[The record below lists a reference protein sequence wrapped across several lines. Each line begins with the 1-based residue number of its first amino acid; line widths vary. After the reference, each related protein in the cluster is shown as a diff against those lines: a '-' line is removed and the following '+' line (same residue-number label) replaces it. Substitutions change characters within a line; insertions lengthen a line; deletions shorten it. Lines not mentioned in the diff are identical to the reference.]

1 MSLVITSNISLD
13 DKPDTSQ
20 VFKPYSYQNRL
31 LNTMRI
37 PANSE
42 VALQSVKINK
52 NGLAIVDRANS
63 QFNHYFGVPLGT
75 ATAPDLTYSTQ
86 TPFPA
91 VIGKGELF
99 NAGGKAERNVE
110 DLAKDIQSGINAAAF
125 NPVLIQSSTP
135 KDIVVSVDVDATT
148 NSFKGFK
155 FVATQNLATTKRTGA
170 VDGAVW
176 TDVSMNKA
184 KPPASQAN
192 GQVVGGAAGFHVVN
206 KEYPLSQAKSSCVLE
221 WGGMNTASQI
231 SPWVA
236 GLTRINRET
245 NNKNGD
251 VVEEPQYFNSGTKLG
266 IEAQNTIRLPRAQG
280 QSVYC
285 DVGIGRVG
293 ELLWVWQNGCA
304 SNTSTGTQAIKYW
317 GAHNTNFAAP
327 YNLRTNTGF
336 MGTPYD
342 GVKYTLDN
350 EHMSIYIGVIASN
363 TWVLLA
369 DFKVMESK
377 GATKGNLTAPI
388 CAPKMA
394 LYPVVACST
403 GTGKTATMVEL
414 SAYANY
420 PSWTAATYT
429 NYDFWGYS
437 QSTMLTQWCFDIE
450 KRFWNRISVLTGGLA
465 GDGLLIPIVTHTGAG
480 QPYYIDYESRIITA
494 PSIEYGE
501 EITNNATAGR
511 LLGFQND
518 PVSEPLTN
526 VAEVQTTFS
535 TSVPVLVG
543 DVSLFIRLNNFTQN
557 SINARQGTLSKI
569 VGHLPRFDNSGNE
582 TGGLYFEPHEK
593 TYISLGNTDE
603 ILINSFDI
611 DIVYDNETLC
621 TALSGKTIVVFHIR
635 KARV

>member
-99 NAGGKAERNVE
+99 SAGGKAERNVE

-125 NPVLIQSSTP
+125 NPVLVQSSNPTGI
-135 KDIVVSVDVDATT
+135 IVTVDVDGGT

-155 FVATQNLATTKRTGA
+155 FVATQNTATTKRTGA

-176 TDVSMNKA
+176 TDVSVNKA
-184 KPPASQAN
+184 FPPASQAN
-192 GQVVGGAAGFHVVN
+192 GQVVSADKKGFHVVN
-206 KEYPLSQAKSSCVLE
+206 KEYPLSQDKTSCVLN
-221 WGGMNTASQI
+221 WGGMNTVDTT

-236 GLTRINRET
+236 GLTRISRET
-245 NNKNGD
+245 NDQDGN
-251 VVEEPQYFNSGTKLG
+251 VVERPQYFNPTTKIVSL
-266 IEAQNTIRLPRAQG
+266 EAQNNIRNPRAGG
-280 QSVYC
+280 QPIYC
-285 DVGIGRVG
+285 DVGIGRSG
-293 ELLWVWQNGCA
+293 KLLYVWQNGLA
-304 SNTSTGTQAIKYW
+304 SDKSTGTQQIKYW
-317 GAHNTNFAAP
+317 GAHNVNFAAP
-327 YNLRTNTGF
+327 YDLQTNTGF

-350 EHMSIYIGVIASN
+350 EHMSIYIGIIAMN

-369 DFKVMESK
+369 DFNVMITK
-377 GATKGNLTAPI
+377 GATKGNMTSPI

-394 LYPVVACST
+394 LYPTVACST
-403 GTGKTATMVEL
+403 GVGKTATMVEL
-414 SAYANY
+414 SAYTNY
-420 PSWTAATYT
+420 PKWDETLYV
-429 NYDFWGYS
+429 NYDFWGYA

-450 KRFWNRISVLTGGLA
+450 KRFWNNVKNVSGGIN
-465 GDGLLIPIVTHTGAG
+465 GDGLLIPIVTAG
-480 QPYYIDYESRIITA
+480 GYYATYESRIITA
-494 PSIEYGE
+494 PSIQYGAQ
-501 EITNNATAGR
+501 ITNNATAG
-511 LLGFQND
+511 LILGFRND
-518 PVSEPLTN
+518 PVSQPVSN
-526 VAEVQTTFS
+526 AAGVQTTFS

-557 SINARQGTLSKI
+557 SVNARQGTLSKI

-582 TGGLYFEPHEK
+582 TGGLYFEPNEK

-635 KARV
+635 KSIV

>member
-37 PANSE
+37 PANS
-42 VALQSVKINK
+42 
-52 NGLAIVDRANS
+52 DRANAN
-63 QFNHYFGVPLGT
+63 FNHYFGVPIGT
-75 ATAPDLTYSTQ
+75 ATAPDITYSTQ

-135 KDIVVSVDVDATT
+135 KGIVVSVEVDATT

-155 FVATQNLATTKRTGA
+155 FVATQNSATTKRTGA
-170 VDGAVW
+170 VDGALW

-192 GQVVGGAAGFHVVN
+192 GQVVGGVNGFHVVN
-206 KEYPLSQAKSSCVLE
+206 KEYPLSQAKKSCVLE
-221 WGGMNTASQI
+221 WGGMNTGDQT

-245 NNKNGD
+245 SDKNGN
-251 VVEEPQYFNSGTKLG
+251 VVERPQYFNSGTKLG

-280 QSVYC
+280 QAVYC
-285 DVGIGRVG
+285 DVGIGRIG

-304 SNTSTGTQAIKYW
+304 SNTSTATQAIKYW
-317 GAHNTNFAAP
+317 GAHNATFTAAP
-327 YNLRTNTGF
+327 YNLRTNPQG
-336 MGTPYD
+336 YNA
-342 GVKYTLDN
+342 VRYTLEN
-350 EHMSIYIGVIASN
+350 EHMIIEIGDY
-363 TWVLLA
+363 TKGTYVLLA
-369 DFKVMESK
+369 DYFTTLAA
-377 GATKGNLTAPI
+377 GGTKGNMTAPI

-414 SAYANY
+414 SAYTNY

-450 KRFWNRISVLTGGLA
+450 KRFWNRISVVTGGIN
-465 GDGLLIPIVTHTGAG
+465 GDGLLIPIKTGTSTG
-480 QPYYIDYESRIITA
+480 DYYSTYESRIITA

-501 EITNNATAGR
+501 QITNNATAGR

-526 VAEVQTTFS
+526 VAGLQTTFS

-582 TGGLYFEPHEK
+582 TGGLYFEPNEK

>member
-13 DKPDTSQ
+13 DKPDTSE

-42 VALQSVKINK
+42 VALQSVKLNK

-75 ATAPDLTYSTQ
+75 TAAPDLSYSTQ

-99 NAGGKAERNVE
+99 RAGGKAERSVE
-110 DLAKDIQSGINAAAF
+110 DLAKDIQSGINASAF
-125 NPVLIQSSTP
+125 NPILIQSSTP
-135 KDIVVSVDVDATT
+135 KDIVVSVEVDATS

-155 FVATQNLATTKRTGA
+155 YVASQNKLTTKRTGA

-192 GQVVGGAAGFHVVN
+192 GQVVGGVNGFHVVN
-206 KEYPLSQAKSSCVLE
+206 KEYPLSQSNKDCVMS
-221 WGGMNTASQI
+221 WGGMNTGDAQ

-245 NNKNGD
+245 NYGGN
-251 VVEEPQYFNSGTKLG
+251 VVERPQYFNPTTKLG
-266 IEAQNTIRLPRAQG
+266 IEAQNTIRLPRVQG
-280 QSVYC
+280 QSAYC

-304 SNTSTGTQAIKYW
+304 SNTTTATQTIKYW
-317 GAHNTNFAAP
+317 GAHNANFATA
-327 YNLRTNTGF
+327 YNLRTNDDG
-336 MGTPYD
+336 YD

-350 EHMSIYIGVIASN
+350 EHMSIYIGTIVDDD
-363 TWVLLA
+363 WFLLA
-369 DFKVMESK
+369 DFNVLITK
-377 GATKGNLTAPI
+377 GGTKGNLTAPI

-394 LYPVVACST
+394 LYPVVGCSV

-420 PSWTAATYT
+420 PKWSSATYT

-437 QSTMLTQWCFDIE
+437 QSSMLTQWCFDIE
-450 KRFWNRISVLTGGLA
+450 QRFWNRISVVTGGVG
-465 GDGLLIPIVTHTGAG
+465 GDGLLIPILTVNAAG
-480 QPYYIDYESRIITA
+480 DVYYDSYESRIITA

-501 EITNNATAGR
+501 AITANATASR
-511 LLGFQND
+511 LLGFLND
-518 PVSEPLTN
+518 GVSDLISD
-526 VAEVQTTFS
+526 VAGVQTTIS
-535 TSVPVLVG
+535 TSVPILVG

-557 SINARQGTLSKI
+557 SVNARQGTLSKI